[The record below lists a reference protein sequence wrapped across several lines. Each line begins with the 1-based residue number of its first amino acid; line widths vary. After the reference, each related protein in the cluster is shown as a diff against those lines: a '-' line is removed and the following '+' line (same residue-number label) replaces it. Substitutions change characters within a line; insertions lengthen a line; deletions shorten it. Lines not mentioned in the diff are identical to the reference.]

1 MAWFGSVIEW
11 QMRKTRTQN
20 SLAQATKA
28 PLPSAAR
35 VALDA
40 RGKSP
45 SVAPVM
51 ADLGPRIRRLRQELG
66 LTLEDL
72 SSRSG
77 VSRAMLSKVERAEKS
92 PSLSIAVGI
101 ATGLDVSLSSL
112 LGSQPDGAKV
122 RIARLGERITYVD
135 PDTGFERSV
144 LSPAHDETGVEILL
158 HVIPPGQSS
167 GILPA
172 YTTPTEKYIIVHSGE
187 LMVEIGDETY
197 LIQTGDTFH
206 FELNTPYILRN
217 AGDIVCQYYVVIIR
231 RPLI

>member
-20 SLAQATKA
+20 SLAQATKDS
-28 PLPSAAR
+28 LPSVAR

-40 RGKSP
+40 RGKSS

-172 YTTPTEKYIIVHSGE
+172 YTAPTEKYIIVHSGE
-187 LMVEIGDETY
+187 LMVEIGDDSY

-206 FELNTPYILRN
+206 FELNTPYSLRN
-217 AGDIVCQYYVVIIR
+217 AGNMICQYYVVIIR
-231 RPLI
+231 KALI